1 MRCAGPSTPRP
12 FALRWA
18 SRGGT
23 PAAGNRWSRRSPS
36 RRSSPPRNSRRREG
50 GSMSDA
56 KYHDRHAAGVYK
68 AIALR
73 FYSRYVEARQSDE
86 FRGADL
92 PPSHGRLPTS
102 REVTD
107 QYTDAI
113 EEWLWERPASATAA
127 LALVEFA
134 GVVTADRFLGE
145 VLRDQVI
152 AEERDAFYQTIAL
165 SIAAEWIN
173 KLALN
178 ELAERSLPGKG
189 GAA

>member
-1 MRCAGPSTPRP
+1 
-12 FALRWA
+12 
-18 SRGGT
+18 
-23 PAAGNRWSRRSPS
+23 
-36 RRSSPPRNSRRREG
+36 
-50 GSMSDA
+50 MSDV
-56 KYHDRHAAGVYK
+56 KYHDRHAAGIYR

-73 FYSRYVEARQSDE
+73 FYCRYVDMRDSAE

-92 PPSHGRLPTS
+92 TASHGRLPTS

-134 GVVTADRFLGE
+134 WVITADRFLGE

-165 SIAAEWIN
+165 STAAEWIN
-173 KLALN
+173 RLALN
-178 ELAERSLPGKG
+178 ELAERSLG
-189 GAA
+189 GLTMVSPNDNGDAA